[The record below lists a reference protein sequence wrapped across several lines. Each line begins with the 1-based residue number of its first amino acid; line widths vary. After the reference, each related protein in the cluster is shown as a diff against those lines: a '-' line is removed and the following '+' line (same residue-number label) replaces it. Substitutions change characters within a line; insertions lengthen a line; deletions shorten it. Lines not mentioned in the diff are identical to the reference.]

1 MKANKFKFG
10 LLSAAAV
17 LGLGVFSSCSKDFQ
31 GDIDGINN
39 RIDKLTTSLDEVKS
53 GLKDGKAIADVVAS
67 DNGVVI
73 KMSDGKQY
81 TITNGKDGKDGTVIK
96 VGDDGFWYID
106 GVKTEYPAK
115 GIKGDKGDKGDAGV
129 AGPQGP
135 KGDKG
140 DAGVYY
146 EPNKDGYWYKVDPA
160 NGEEGVKTEMKW
172 LPEGTVTAVYENGV
186 VTLYNVKGYE
196 GGLKLGSIA
205 ITKLTAIAD
214 VVADKGGALP
224 LVDFSPLKTNCG
236 TITPTATVKYLV
248 SPMNATRDQIKSV
261 DFLYNN
267 PKVADTRSID
277 DAIKSTAEI
286 VSLEKGILTVKA
298 GVDASKLGKKP
309 GTMDQIN
316 LLVTLKSGQ
325 TITSDWVKVTADK
338 TLDGSDIALALK
350 NKEANYPAFPK
361 TLGAA
366 KDAAKALTD
375 KSIIELEYSKTM
387 NLKDT
392 VIARLGQDLDKL
404 ADVYGLSND
413 NIKFDLLDE
422 KGKTIVFERG
432 DNDTDQQ
439 KFIVLD
445 EATGKIRTRVYD
457 IDGANPA
464 SVDRTPIVHVA
475 LTTTK
480 DGKLCIVAE
489 GFIVIKIVKDA
500 TPAIPPTIIKAGSS
514 FVLGCDDLKQLVGTK
529 QMNEEIYAKARLPKA
544 DFHKYYTWKED
555 APAKDQIGTI
565 VEKQDP
571 KNAESYNLE
580 WTVTNEEAWK
590 ALGDENKVSIKRSGT
605 YTNGENVIKVTFTA
619 ELNRPYVDLKSL
631 KIDNYWYGAEGGEAN
646 MVKFN
651 TAVPELG
658 SEDPAKC
665 TFKTYFASVLKSDK
679 DKKKVEIGGVKP
691 SVTDLQEIKFVF
703 SDDQSFSKAFD
714 KKGYTMKPSADG
726 MTLLAVN
733 KAGKEY
739 DIAKIDNNPAGQS
752 VEYMNNDVAKELLNV
767 APENVHARITL
778 KAINN
783 CGKELQIKGSDG
795 TFIVRFVRP
804 VSMTVA
810 AADNYVDAVDYG
822 AKGSFIDVH
831 DLANL
836 YDWRNYAK
844 KSEKY
849 YFQNNPNYYKYYDVK
864 SIKVDVK
871 NVKVKGL
878 TINGVAQS
886 DLTNTGVE
894 LTQMAPTANMIAK
907 YPELKNTSA
916 DGLLMYKNNGAALN
930 KPFTLILPVTVEY
943 KWGKVVENVE
953 VEVSP
958 TDKTAPAAR

>member
-53 GLKDGKAIADVVAS
+53 GLKDGKAIEDVVTS

-224 LVDFSPLKTNCG
+224 LVDFSPLKTDCG

-392 VIARLGQDLDKL
+392 VIARLGQDLVKL

-726 MTLLAVN
+726 MTLLAV

-739 DIAKIDNNPAGQS
+739 EIAKIDNNPAGQS

-849 YFQNNPNYYKYYDVK
+849 YFQNNQNYYKYYDVK
-864 SIKVDVK
+864 SIKVDVE
-871 NVKVKGL
+871 NVKVEDL
-878 TINGVAQS
+878 TINGEEQS

-943 KWGKVVENVE
+943 KWGKVVENVK
-953 VEVSP
+953 VKVMP
-958 TDKTAPAAR
+958 TDETAPAAR

>member
-53 GLKDGKAIADVVAS
+53 GLKDGKAIEDVVTS

-106 GVKTEYPAK
+106 GEKTEYPAK

-224 LVDFSPLKTNCG
+224 LVDFSPLKTDCG

-726 MTLLAVN
+726 MTLLAV

-739 DIAKIDNNPAGQS
+739 EIAKIDNNPAGQS

-849 YFQNNPNYYKYYDVK
+849 YFQNNQNYYKYYDVK
-864 SIKVDVK
+864 SIKVDVE
-871 NVKVKGL
+871 NVKVEDL
-878 TINGVAQS
+878 TINGEEQS

-943 KWGKVVENVE
+943 KWGKVVENVK
-953 VEVSP
+953 VKVMP
-958 TDKTAPAAR
+958 TDETAPAAR

>member
-53 GLKDGKAIADVVAS
+53 GLKDGKAIEDVVTS

-106 GVKTEYPAK
+106 GEKTEYPAK
-115 GIKGDKGDKGDAGV
+115 GIKGDKGDKGEAGV

-172 LPEGTVTAVYENGV
+172 LPEGTITAVYENGV

-236 TITPTATVKYLV
+236 TITPTVTVKYLV
-248 SPMNATRDQIKSV
+248 SPMNATIDQIESV

-286 VSLEKGILTVKA
+286 VTLEKGILTVKA

-325 TITSDWVKVTADK
+325 TITSDWVKVTADQ
-338 TLDGSDIALALK
+338 TLDGSNIALALK

-361 TLGAA
+361 TLEKA
-366 KDAAKALTD
+366 KKEAEDLTD
-375 KSIIELEYSKTM
+375 PSIIELEYSSKI

-392 VIARLGQDLDKL
+392 VIARLGQDLEKL
-404 ADVYGLSND
+404 KTVYGLD
-413 NIKFDLLDE
+413 NITFDLLDE
-422 KGKTIVFERG
+422 KGKAIEFKRG
-432 DNDTDQQ
+432 SNKTDQQ

-445 EATGKIRTRVYD
+445 GSTISTRVYD
-457 IDGANPA
+457 LDGVNPA

-480 DGKLCIVAE
+480 DGKPCIVAE
-489 GFIVIKIVKDA
+489 GFIVIKIVKDK
-500 TPAIPPTIIKAGSS
+500 TPEIPPTIIEADGS
-514 FVLGCDDLKQLVGTK
+514 FVLGCDDLKQIVGTK
-529 QMNEEIYAKARLPKA
+529 QMNEEIYGKARLPKA
-544 DFHKYYTWKED
+544 DFHKYYNWSESD
-555 APAKDQIGTI
+555 DENEVGTI
-565 VEKQDP
+565 EEKKLD
-571 KNAESYNLE
+571 NEGDAESYNLV

-590 ALGDENKVSIKRSGT
+590 ALGDKNSVTIKRSGE

-619 ELNRPYVDLKSL
+619 TLNRPYVDLQSL
-631 KIDNYWYGAEGGEAN
+631 KIKNYWFDAEGGNSN

-651 TAVPELG
+651 TAVPDLG
-658 SEDPAKC
+658 STDASKC

-679 DKKKVEIGGVKP
+679 AKKKVNISGITP
-691 SVTDLQEIKFVF
+691 SVTKLDRVLFTFAKDQDF
-703 SDDQSFSKAFD
+703 SDAFD
-714 KKGYTMKPSADG
+714 KDGYTMVPSGDG
-726 MTLLAVN
+726 LTLNAV
-733 KAGKEY
+733 KAGQTFP
-739 DIAKIDNNPAGQS
+739 IAVIDNDPEGQTI
-752 VEYMNNDVAKELLNV
+752 EYMNNDVAKKLLNKG
-767 APENVHARITL
+767 AENVHARIAL
-778 KAINN
+778 KAIND
-783 CGKELQIKGSDG
+783 CGKELQIRDSEG
-795 TFIVRFVRP
+795 TFIVKFLRP
-804 VSMTVA
+804 VSMTPQSA
-810 AADNYVDAVDYG
+810 KPFVDAVDYG

-831 DLANL
+831 ELANL
-836 YDWRNYAK
+836 YDWRKYMK
-844 KSEKY
+844 ESDEY
-849 YFQNNPNYYKYYDVK
+849 YFEKHPNYYQFYGVK
-864 SIKVDVK
+864 SINVNVDEIKVENLK
-871 NVKVKGL
+871 
-878 TINGVAQS
+878 IEGVENPTLDDA
-886 DLTNTGVE
+886 GIE
-894 LTQMAPTANMIAK
+894 LTQMAPTAEMIK
-907 YPELKNTSA
+907 EYPELKNTSA
-916 DGLLMYKNNGAALN
+916 DGLLMYKNNGAAL
-930 KPFTLILPVTVEY
+930 KEHFFLILPVTVEY
-943 KWGKVVENVE
+943 KWGKVVENVR
-953 VEVSP
+953 VEVMP
-958 TDKTAPAAR
+958 TDKTSPAAR

>member
-39 RIDKLTTSLDEVKS
+39 RIDQLTTSLDQVKS
-53 GLKDGKAIADVVAS
+53 GLKDGKAIEDVVTS

-115 GIKGDKGDKGDAGV
+115 GIKGEKGDAGV

-172 LPEGTVTAVYENGV
+172 LPEGTITAVYENGV

-224 LVDFSPLKTNCG
+224 LVDFSPLKTNNCG

-248 SPMNATRDQIKSV
+248 SPMNATLDQIESV

-338 TLDGSDIALALK
+338 TLNGSDIALALK

-422 KGKTIVFERG
+422 KGQTIVFERG

-445 EATGKIRTRVYD
+445 EAKGMIRTRVYD
-457 IDGANPA
+457 IAGANPA

-475 LTTTK
+475 LMK
-480 DGKLCIVAE
+480 GDCKVAE

-500 TPAIPPTIIKAGSS
+500 TPEIPPTTIEAGSS
-514 FVLGCDDLKQLVGTK
+514 FVLACADLKQLVGTK

-555 APAKDQIGTI
+555 APAEDQIGTI

-590 ALGDENKVSIKRSGT
+590 ALGDKNTVSIKRSGT

-619 ELNRPYVDLKSL
+619 TLHRPYVDLKSL
-631 KIDNYWYGAEGGEAN
+631 KIDNYWYNAEGGEAN

-679 DKKKVEIGGVKP
+679 DKKKVEIGGIKP

-726 MTLLAVN
+726 LTLLAV
-733 KAGKEY
+733 KAEKEY
-739 DIAKIDNNPAGQS
+739 EIAKIDNNPAGQS

-849 YFQNNPNYYKYYDVK
+849 YFQNNQNYYKYYDVK
-864 SIKVDVK
+864 SINVDVE
-871 NVKVKGL
+871 NVKVEGL
-878 TINGVAQS
+878 TINGEAQS

-894 LTQMAPTANMIAK
+894 LTQMAPTAEMIK
-907 YPELKNTSA
+907 TYPELENTSA

-943 KWGKVVENVE
+943 KWGKVVENVK
-953 VEVSP
+953 VKVMP
-958 TDKTAPAAR
+958 TNETAPAAR

>member
-1 MKANKFKFG
+1 MRTNKFKIG
-10 LLSAAAV
+10 LLSVAAV

-115 GIKGDKGDKGDAGV
+115 GIKGDRGDKGDAGV

-146 EPNKDGYWYKVDPA
+146 EPNKDGYWYKIDPA

-172 LPEGTVTAVYENGV
+172 LPEGTITAVYENGV

-205 ITKLTAIAD
+205 ITKLTVIPD
-214 VVADKGGALP
+214 VVGDVSGALP
-224 LVDFSPLKTNCG
+224 VVDFSPLSTKCG
-236 TITPTATVKYLV
+236 TITPSVTVKYLV
-248 SPMNATRDQIKSV
+248 SPMNATLDQIESV

-267 PKVADTRSID
+267 PKVAATRSLT

-298 GVDASKLGKKP
+298 GVDASKLGAKA
-309 GTMDQIN
+309 GHIDQLN
-316 LLVTLKSGQ
+316 LLVALKGGQ
-325 TITSDWVKVTADK
+325 TITSDWVKVTADQ
-338 TLDGSDIALALK
+338 TLDGSNIALALK
-350 NKEANYPAFPK
+350 NKEAQYPAFPK
-361 TLGAA
+361 ALE
-366 KDAAKALTD
+366 DAKAAAEVLTD

-392 VIARLGQDLDKL
+392 VIARLGQDLEKL
-404 ADVYGLSND
+404 ATVYGLD
-413 NIKFDLLDE
+413 DIKFDLLDE
-422 KGKTIVFERG
+422 KGQTIVFERG
-432 DNDTDQQ
+432 DNNTDQQ

-475 LTTTK
+475 LMK
-480 DGKLCIVAE
+480 GDCKVAE

-500 TPAIPPTIIKAGSS
+500 TPEIPPTLIEAGSS
-514 FVLGCDDLKQLVGTK
+514 FVLACEDLKQLVGTK

-544 DFHKYYTWKED
+544 DFHKFYTWKED

-571 KNAESYNLE
+571 KDAESYNLE
-580 WTVTNEEAWK
+580 WTVTNEQAWA
-590 ALGDENKVSIKRSGT
+590 ALGDKNTVTIKRSGT

-619 ELNRPYVDLKSL
+619 TLNRPYVDLKSL
-631 KIDNYWYGAEGGEAN
+631 KIDNYWYDAEGGVAN

-726 MTLLAVN
+726 TVLLAE
-733 KAGKEY
+733 KAGVTYE
-739 DIAKIDNNPAGQS
+739 IAKIDNNPAGQS

-804 VSMTVA
+804 VSMTVN

-844 KSEKY
+844 QSEKY
-849 YFQNNPNYYKYYDVK
+849 YFQNNQNYYKYYDVK
-864 SIKVDVK
+864 SIKVDVE
-871 NVKVKGL
+871 NVKVEGL
-878 TINGVAQS
+878 TINGEAQS

-894 LTQMAPTANMIAK
+894 LTQMAPTATMIAK

-943 KWGKVVENVE
+943 KWGKVVENVK
-953 VEVSP
+953 VKVQP
-958 TDKTAPAAR
+958 TDESAPAAR

>member
-1 MKANKFKFG
+1 MRTNKFKIG

-53 GLKDGKAIADVVAS
+53 GLKDGKAITDVVAG

-81 TITNGKDGKDGTVIK
+81 TITNGKDGEDGTVIK
-96 VGDDGFWYID
+96 IGDDGFWYIG

-115 GIKGDKGDKGDAGV
+115 GIKGE
-129 AGPQGP
+129 

-160 NGEEGVKTEMKW
+160 KGDKGVKTEMKW
-172 LPEGTVTAVYENGV
+172 LPEGTITAVYENGV

-236 TITPTATVKYLV
+236 TITPTVTVKYLV
-248 SPMNATRDQIKSV
+248 SPMNATIDQIESV

-286 VSLEKGILTVKA
+286 VTLEKGILTVKA

-338 TLDGSDIALALK
+338 TLDGSIIALALK

-361 TLGAA
+361 TLVDAKKAA
-366 KDAAKALTD
+366 ENLSDP
-375 KSIIELEYSKTM
+375 SIIELEYSSKI

-392 VIARLGQDLDKL
+392 VIARLGKDLEKL
-404 ADVYGLSND
+404 KTVYGLD
-413 NIKFDLLDE
+413 NITFDLLDG
-422 KGKTIVFERG
+422 KGKAIEFTRG
-432 DNDTDQQ
+432 TNKTDQQ

-445 EATGKIRTRVYD
+445 GSTISTRVYD
-457 IDGANPA
+457 LDGANPA
-464 SVDRTPIVHVA
+464 SIDRTPIVHVA

-480 DGKLCIVAE
+480 DGKPCVVAE
-489 GFIVIKIVKDA
+489 GFIVIKIVKDK
-500 TPAIPPTIIKAGSS
+500 TPEIPPTIINADDS
-514 FVLGCDDLKQLVGTK
+514 FVLGCGELKQLVGTK
-529 QMNEEIYAKARLPKA
+529 QMNEEIYGKARLPKA
-544 DFHKYYTWKED
+544 DFHKVYTWSESTV
-555 APAKDQIGTI
+555 AGEVGTI
-565 VEKQDP
+565 VEK
-571 KNAESYNLE
+571 KVNNEGEAESYNLE
-580 WTVTNEEAWK
+580 WTVTEDEAWK
-590 ALGDENKVSIKRSGT
+590 ALGDEDSVVIKKSGQ
-605 YTNGENVIKVTFTA
+605 YTDKTGQYVIKVTFTA
-619 ELNRPYVDLKSL
+619 TLNRPYVDLQSL
-631 KIDNYWYGAEGGEAN
+631 KIKNYWFDAEGGNSN

-651 TAVPELG
+651 TAVPDLG
-658 SEDPAKC
+658 STDASKC

-679 DKKKVEIGGVKP
+679 AKKKVNISGITP
-691 SVTDLQEIKFVF
+691 SVTKLDRVLFTFAKDQDF
-703 SDDQSFSKAFD
+703 SDAFD
-714 KKGYTMKPSADG
+714 KDGYTMVPSGDG
-726 MTLLAVN
+726 LTLNAVN
-733 KAGKEY
+733 KAGQTFP
-739 DIAKIDNNPAGQS
+739 IAVIDNDPEGQTI
-752 VEYMNNDVAKELLNV
+752 EYMNNDVAKKLLNKG
-767 APENVHARITL
+767 AENVHARIAL
-778 KAINN
+778 KAIND
-783 CGKELQIKGSDG
+783 CGKELQIRDSEG
-795 TFIVRFVRP
+795 TFIVKFLRP
-804 VSMTVA
+804 VSMTPQSA
-810 AADNYVDAVDYG
+810 KPFVDAVDYG

-831 DLANL
+831 ELANL
-836 YDWRNYAK
+836 YDWRKYMK
-844 KSEKY
+844 ESDEY
-849 YFQNNPNYYKYYDVK
+849 YFEKHPNYYQFYGVK
-864 SIKVDVK
+864 SINVNVDEIKVENLK
-871 NVKVKGL
+871 
-878 TINGVAQS
+878 IEGVEDPTLDDA
-886 DLTNTGVE
+886 GIE
-894 LTQMAPTANMIAK
+894 LTQMAPTAKMIET

-916 DGLLMYKNNGAALN
+916 DGLLMYKNNGAAL
-930 KPFTLILPVTVEY
+930 KEHFFLILPVTVEY
-943 KWGKVVENVE
+943 KWGMVVENVR
-953 VEVSP
+953 VEVMP
-958 TDKTAPAAR
+958 TDKTSPAAR

>member
-53 GLKDGKAIADVVAS
+53 GLKDGKAIEDVVTS

-224 LVDFSPLKTNCG
+224 LVDFSPLKTDCG

-555 APAKDQIGTI
+555 APAEDQIGTI

-571 KNAESYNLE
+571 KKAESFNLE

-590 ALGDENKVSIKRSGT
+590 ALGDENTVSIKRSGT

-619 ELNRPYVDLKSL
+619 KLNRPYVDLKSL
-631 KIDNYWYGAEGGEAN
+631 KIDNYWYDAEGGEAN

-726 MTLLAVN
+726 MTLLAV

-739 DIAKIDNNPAGQS
+739 EIAKIDNNPAGQS

-849 YFQNNPNYYKYYDVK
+849 YFQNNQNYYKYYDVK
-864 SIKVDVK
+864 SIKVDVE
-871 NVKVKGL
+871 NVKVEGL
-878 TINGVAQS
+878 TINGEAQS

-943 KWGKVVENVE
+943 KWGKVVENVK
-953 VEVSP
+953 VKVMP
-958 TDKTAPAAR
+958 TDETAPAAR

>member
-1 MKANKFKFG
+1 M
-10 LLSAAAV
+10 LL
-17 LGLGVFSSCSKDFQ
+17 
-31 GDIDGINN
+31 
-39 RIDKLTTSLDEVKS
+39 
-53 GLKDGKAIADVVAS
+53 
-67 DNGVVI
+67 
-73 KMSDGKQY
+73 
-81 TITNGKDGKDGTVIK
+81 
-96 VGDDGFWYID
+96 
-106 GVKTEYPAK
+106 
-115 GIKGDKGDKGDAGV
+115 
-129 AGPQGP
+129 
-135 KGDKG
+135 
-140 DAGVYY
+140 
-146 EPNKDGYWYKVDPA
+146 
-160 NGEEGVKTEMKW
+160 
-172 LPEGTVTAVYENGV
+172 
-186 VTLYNVKGYE
+186 
-196 GGLKLGSIA
+196 
-205 ITKLTAIAD
+205 
-214 VVADKGGALP
+214 
-224 LVDFSPLKTNCG
+224 
-236 TITPTATVKYLV
+236 
-248 SPMNATRDQIKSV
+248 DQIKSV

-338 TLDGSDIALALK
+338 TLDGSKIALALK

-404 ADVYGLSND
+404 AKVYGLSD
-413 NIKFDLLDE
+413 IKFDLLDE
-422 KGKTIVFERG
+422 KGKPIVFLRG
-432 DNDTDQQ
+432 DNKTDQQ

-464 SVDRTPIVHVA
+464 SVDRTPIVHVS
-475 LTTTK
+475 LMK
-480 DGKLCIVAE
+480 GNCKVAD

-500 TPAIPPTIIKAGSS
+500 TPEIPPTLIEAGSS
-514 FVLGCDDLKQLVGTK
+514 FVLACTDLKQLVGTK

-590 ALGDENKVSIKRSGT
+590 ALGDKNTVSIKRSGT

-619 ELNRPYVDLKSL
+619 TLHRPYVDLKSL
-631 KIDNYWYGAEGGEAN
+631 KIDNYWYDAEGGVAN

-726 MTLLAVN
+726 MTLLAV

-739 DIAKIDNNPAGQS
+739 EIAKIDNNPAGQS

-849 YFQNNPNYYKYYDVK
+849 YFQNNQNYYKYYDVK
-864 SIKVDVK
+864 SINVDVE
-871 NVKVKGL
+871 NVKVEGL
-878 TINGVAQS
+878 TINGEAQS

-943 KWGKVVENVE
+943 KWGKVVENVK
-953 VEVSP
+953 VKVMP
-958 TDKTAPAAR
+958 TDETAPAAR

>member
-1 MKANKFKFG
+1 MACCQL
-10 LLSAAAV
+10 LLSS
-17 LGLGVFSSCSKDFQ
+17 GWGSSPPAPKDFQ

-53 GLKDGKAIADVVAS
+53 GLKDGKAIEDVVTS

-81 TITNGKDGKDGTVIK
+81 TITNGKDGKNGTVIK

-224 LVDFSPLKTNCG
+224 LVDFSPLKTDCG

-267 PKVADTRSID
+267 PKVADTRSFD

-422 KGKTIVFERG
+422 KGQTIVFERG

-445 EATGKIRTRVYD
+445 EAKGMIRTRVYD
-457 IDGANPA
+457 IAGANPA

-475 LTTTK
+475 LMK
-480 DGKLCIVAE
+480 GDCKVAE

-500 TPAIPPTIIKAGSS
+500 TPEIPPTTIEAGSS
-514 FVLGCDDLKQLVGTK
+514 FVLACADLKQLVGTK

-555 APAKDQIGTI
+555 APAEDQIGTI

-590 ALGDENKVSIKRSGT
+590 ALGDKNAVSIKRSGT

-619 ELNRPYVDLKSL
+619 KLNRPYVDLKSL
-631 KIDNYWYGAEGGEAN
+631 KIDNYWYDAEGGEAN

-726 MTLLAVN
+726 MTLLAV

-739 DIAKIDNNPAGQS
+739 EIAKIDNNPAGQS

-849 YFQNNPNYYKYYDVK
+849 YFQNNLNYYKYYDVK
-864 SIKVDVK
+864 SIKVDVE
-871 NVKVKGL
+871 NVKVEDL
-878 TINGVAQS
+878 TINGEEQS

-943 KWGKVVENVE
+943 KWGKVVENVK
-953 VEVSP
+953 VKVMP
-958 TDKTAPAAR
+958 TDETAPAAR

>member
-53 GLKDGKAIADVVAS
+53 GLKDGKAIEDVVTS

-224 LVDFSPLKTNCG
+224 LVDFSPLKTDCG

-422 KGKTIVFERG
+422 KGQTIVFERG

-445 EATGKIRTRVYD
+445 EAKGMIRTRVYD
-457 IDGANPA
+457 IAGANPA

-475 LTTTK
+475 LMK
-480 DGKLCIVAE
+480 GDCKVAE

-500 TPAIPPTIIKAGSS
+500 TPEIPPTTIEAGSS
-514 FVLGCDDLKQLVGTK
+514 FVLACADLKQLVGTK

-555 APAKDQIGTI
+555 APAEDQIGTI

-590 ALGDENKVSIKRSGT
+590 ALGDKNAVSIKRSGT

-619 ELNRPYVDLKSL
+619 KLNRPYVDLKSL
-631 KIDNYWYGAEGGEAN
+631 KIDNYWYDAEGGEAN

-726 MTLLAVN
+726 MTLLAV

-739 DIAKIDNNPAGQS
+739 EIAKIDNNPAGQS

-849 YFQNNPNYYKYYDVK
+849 YFQNNQNYYKYYDVK
-864 SIKVDVK
+864 SIKVDVE
-871 NVKVKGL
+871 NVKVEDL
-878 TINGVAQS
+878 TINGEEQS

-943 KWGKVVENVE
+943 KWGKVVENVK
-953 VEVSP
+953 VKVMP
-958 TDKTAPAAR
+958 TDETAPAAR

>member
-53 GLKDGKAIADVVAS
+53 GLKDGKAIEDVVTS

-224 LVDFSPLKTNCG
+224 LVDFSPLKTDCG

-726 MTLLAVN
+726 MTLLAV

-739 DIAKIDNNPAGQS
+739 EIAKIDNNPAGQS

-849 YFQNNPNYYKYYDVK
+849 YFQNNQNYYKYYDVK
-864 SIKVDVK
+864 SIKVDVE
-871 NVKVKGL
+871 NVKVEDL
-878 TINGVAQS
+878 TINGEEQS

-943 KWGKVVENVE
+943 KWGKVVENVK
-953 VEVSP
+953 VKVMP
-958 TDKTAPAAR
+958 TDETAPAAR

>member
-39 RIDKLTTSLDEVKS
+39 RIDQLTTSLDQVKS
-53 GLKDGKAIADVVAS
+53 GLKDGKAIADVVAG

-73 KMSDGKQY
+73 KMTDGKEY
-81 TITNGKDGKDGTVIK
+81 TITNGKDGQDGTIVK
-96 VGDDGFWYID
+96 VGEDGFWYID

-115 GIKGDKGDKGDAGV
+115 GVKGDPGV

-160 NGEEGVKTEMKW
+160 TGDKGVKTEMKW
-172 LPEGTVTAVYENGV
+172 LPEGTITAVYENGV

-224 LVDFSPLKTNCG
+224 LVDFSPLKTDCG

-248 SPMNATRDQIKSV
+248 SPMNATLDQIESV

-350 NKEANYPAFPK
+350 NKEADYPAFPK
-361 TLGAA
+361 TLEKA
-366 KDAAKALTD
+366 KTEAVALAD
-375 KSIIELEYSKTM
+375 PSIIELEYSSKI

-404 ADVYGLSND
+404 KTVYGLD
-413 NIKFDLLDE
+413 NITFDLLDG
-422 KGKTIVFERG
+422 KGKAIEFKRG
-432 DNDTDQQ
+432 TNNTDQQ

-445 EATGKIRTRVYD
+445 GSTIRTRVYD

-480 DGKLCIVAE
+480 DGKPCIVAE
-489 GFIVIKIVKDA
+489 GFIVIKIVKDK
-500 TPAIPPTIIKAGSS
+500 TPEIPPTIINADGS
-514 FVLGCDDLKQLVGTK
+514 FVLGCDDLEQIVGTK
-529 QMNEEIYAKARLPKA
+529 QMNEEIYGKARLPKA
-544 DFHKYYTWKED
+544 DFHKYYTWSESND
-555 APAKDQIGTI
+555 ENEVGTI
-565 VEKQDP
+565 EEKKLNNEGD
-571 KNAESYNLE
+571 AESYNLV

-590 ALGDENKVSIKRSGT
+590 ALGDKNTVSIKRSGT

-619 ELNRPYVDLKSL
+619 TLNRPYVDLKSL
-631 KIDNYWYGAEGGEAN
+631 KIDNYWYDAEGGVAN

-726 MTLLAVN
+726 MTLLAV
-733 KAGKEY
+733 KAGNEY
-739 DIAKIDNNPAGQS
+739 EIAKIDNNPAGQS

-849 YFQNNPNYYKYYDVK
+849 YFQNNQNYYKYYDVK
-864 SIKVDVK
+864 SIKVDVE
-871 NVKVKGL
+871 NVKVEGL
-878 TINGVAQS
+878 TINGEAQS

-907 YPELKNTSA
+907 YPELENTSA

-943 KWGKVVENVE
+943 KWGKVVENVK
-953 VEVSP
+953 VKVMP
-958 TDKTAPAAR
+958 TDETAPAAR

>member
-53 GLKDGKAIADVVAS
+53 GLKDGKAIEDVVTS

-106 GVKTEYPAK
+106 GEKTEYPAK
-115 GIKGDKGDKGDAGV
+115 GIKGDKGDKGEAGV

-160 NGEEGVKTEMKW
+160 NDEEGVKTEMKW
-172 LPEGTVTAVYENGV
+172 LPEGTITAVYENGV

-338 TLDGSDIALALK
+338 TLDGSKIALALK

-361 TLGAA
+361 TLSAA

-422 KGKTIVFERG
+422 KGQTIVFERG

-475 LTTTK
+475 LMK
-480 DGKLCIVAE
+480 GDCKVAE

-555 APAKDQIGTI
+555 APAEDQIGTI

-590 ALGDENKVSIKRSGT
+590 ALGDENSVTIKRSGT

-619 ELNRPYVDLKSL
+619 KLNRPYVDLKSL
-631 KIDNYWYGAEGGEAN
+631 KIDNYWYDAEGGEAN

-726 MTLLAVN
+726 MTLLAV

-739 DIAKIDNNPAGQS
+739 EIAKIDNNPAGQS

-864 SIKVDVK
+864 SIKVDVE
-871 NVKVKGL
+871 NVKVEDL
-878 TINGVAQS
+878 TINGEEQS

-943 KWGKVVENVE
+943 KWGKVVENVK
-953 VEVSP
+953 VKVMP
-958 TDKTAPAAR
+958 TDETAPAAR

>member
-53 GLKDGKAIADVVAS
+53 GLKDGKAIEDVVTS

-115 GIKGDKGDKGDAGV
+115 GIKGDKGPKGDAGV

-205 ITKLTAIAD
+205 ITGLTAIAD
-214 VVADKGGALP
+214 VVADKGGSLP
-224 LVDFSPLKTNCG
+224 QVDFSPLKTDCG
-236 TITPTATVKYLV
+236 TITPTTTLKYFV
-248 SPMNATRDQIKSV
+248 SPDNATIDQIKSV
-261 DFLYNN
+261 DFFYNN

-277 DAIKSTAEI
+277 DAIRSSAEI
-286 VSLEKGILTVKA
+286 VSLKNGVLTVRA
-298 GVDASKLGKKP
+298 GVDASKLGAKP
-309 GTMDQIN
+309 GHMDQI
-316 LLVTLKSGQ
+316 LLRLTLKNGATVS
-325 TITSDWVKVTADK
+325 SENWVKVTADK

-445 EATGKIRTRVYD
+445 EAKGMIRTRVYD

-480 DGKLCIVAE
+480 DGKPCIVAE

-500 TPAIPPTIIKAGSS
+500 TPEIPPTTIEAGSS
-514 FVLGCDDLKQLVGTK
+514 FVLACADLKQLVGTK

-590 ALGDENKVSIKRSGT
+590 ALGDKNAVSIKRSGT

-619 ELNRPYVDLKSL
+619 KLNRPYVDLKSL
-631 KIDNYWYGAEGGEAN
+631 KIDNYWYDAEGGEAN

-714 KKGYTMKPSADG
+714 KRGYTMKPSADG
-726 MTLLAVN
+726 MTLLAV

-739 DIAKIDNNPAGQS
+739 EIAKIDNNPAGQS

-849 YFQNNPNYYKYYDVK
+849 YFQNNQNYYKYYDVK
-864 SIKVDVK
+864 SIKVDVE
-871 NVKVKGL
+871 NVKVEDL
-878 TINGVAQS
+878 TINGEEQS

-943 KWGKVVENVE
+943 KWGKVVENVK
-953 VEVSP
+953 VKVMP
-958 TDKTAPAAR
+958 TDETAPAAR

>member
-53 GLKDGKAIADVVAS
+53 GLKDGKAIEDVVTS

-115 GIKGDKGDKGDAGV
+115 GIKGDKGDAGV

-224 LVDFSPLKTNCG
+224 LVDFSPLKTDCG

-422 KGKTIVFERG
+422 KGQTIVFERG

-445 EATGKIRTRVYD
+445 EAKGMIRTRVYD
-457 IDGANPA
+457 IAGANPA

-475 LTTTK
+475 LMK
-480 DGKLCIVAE
+480 GDCKVAE

-500 TPAIPPTIIKAGSS
+500 TPEIPPTTIEAGSS
-514 FVLGCDDLKQLVGTK
+514 FVLACADLKQLVGTK

-555 APAKDQIGTI
+555 APAEDQIGTI

-590 ALGDENKVSIKRSGT
+590 ALGDKNAVSIKRSGT

-619 ELNRPYVDLKSL
+619 KLNRPYVDLKSL
-631 KIDNYWYGAEGGEAN
+631 KIDNYWYDAEGGEAN

-726 MTLLAVN
+726 MTLLAV

-739 DIAKIDNNPAGQS
+739 EIAKIDNNPAGQS

-849 YFQNNPNYYKYYDVK
+849 YFQNNQNYYKYYDVK

-871 NVKVKGL
+871 NVKVEDL
-878 TINGVAQS
+878 TINGEEQS

-943 KWGKVVENVE
+943 KWGKVVENVK
-953 VEVSP
+953 VKVMP
-958 TDKTAPAAR
+958 TDETAPAAR

>member
-1 MKANKFKFG
+1 MRTNKFKIG
-10 LLSAAAV
+10 LLSVAAV

-39 RIDKLTTSLDEVKS
+39 RIDKLTTTLDEVKS

-96 VGDDGFWYID
+96 IGDDGFWYID

-172 LPEGTVTAVYENGV
+172 LPEGTITAVYENGV

-205 ITKLTAIAD
+205 ITGLTIIPDIDPKDSGAD
-214 VVADKGGALP
+214 AQI
-224 LVDFSPLKTNCG
+224 DFSPLKTDCG
-236 TITPTATVKYLV
+236 TITPNVMVRYLV
-248 SPMNATRDQIKSV
+248 TPHNATLDQIESV
-261 DFLYNN
+261 DFFYNN
-267 PKVADTRSID
+267 PKVAETRSID
-277 DAIKSTAEI
+277 DAIRSTAEI
-286 VSLEKGILTVKA
+286 VSLKDGILTVKA
-298 GVDASKLGKKP
+298 GVDASKLAKKP
-309 GTMDQIN
+309 GYMDEIV
-316 LLVTLKSGQ
+316 LRATLKNGVKV
-325 TITSDWVKVTADK
+325 TSDNWVKVTADK
-338 TLDGSDIALALK
+338 TLDGNDIALALK
-350 NKEANYPAFPK
+350 NKEADYPAFPETLEKAK
-361 TLGAA
+361 TEAV
-366 KDAAKALTD
+366 ALAD
-375 KSIIELEYSKTM
+375 PSIIELEYSSKI

-392 VIARLGQDLDKL
+392 VIARLDKDLDKL
-404 ADVYGLSND
+404 KTVYGLD
-413 NIKFDLLDE
+413 NITFDLLDG
-422 KGKTIVFERG
+422 KGKAIEFKRG
-432 DNDTDQQ
+432 TNKTDQQ

-445 EATGKIRTRVYD
+445 GSTIRTRVYD

-475 LTTTK
+475 LTTTM
-480 DGKLCIVAE
+480 DGKPCIVAE
-489 GFIVIKIVKDA
+489 GFIVIKIVKDK
-500 TPAIPPTIIKAGSS
+500 TPEIPPTIIEADGS
-514 FVLGCDDLKQLVGTK
+514 FVLGCDDLKQIVGTQ

-544 DFHKYYTWKED
+544 DFHKYYNWSESND
-555 APAKDQIGTI
+555 ENEVGTI
-565 VEKQDP
+565 EEKKVNNEGD
-571 KNAESYNLE
+571 AESYNLV

-590 ALGDENKVSIKRSGT
+590 ALGDKNSVTIKRSGK

-619 ELNRPYVDLKSL
+619 TLNRPYVDLKSL
-631 KIDNYWYGAEGGEAN
+631 KIDNYWYDAEGGVAN

-658 SEDPAKC
+658 SEDPVKC

-679 DKKKVEIGGVKP
+679 DKKKVEIGGIKP

-703 SDDQSFSKAFD
+703 SDDQSFSEAFD

-726 MTLLAVN
+726 MTLLAV

-739 DIAKIDNNPAGQS
+739 EIAKIDNNPAGQS

-783 CGKELQIKGSDG
+783 CGKELKIKGSDG

-804 VSMTVA
+804 VSMTVN

-849 YFQNNPNYYKYYDVK
+849 YFQNNQNYYKYYDVK
-864 SIKVDVK
+864 SIKVDVE
-871 NVKVKGL
+871 NVKVEGL
-878 TINGVAQS
+878 TINGEAQS

-943 KWGKVVENVE
+943 KWGKVVEDVK
-953 VEVSP
+953 VMVMP
-958 TDKTAPAAR
+958 TDETAPAAR

>member
-53 GLKDGKAIADVVAS
+53 GLKDGKAIEDVVTS

-106 GVKTEYPAK
+106 GEKTEYPAK

-224 LVDFSPLKTNCG
+224 LVDFSPLKTDCG

-422 KGKTIVFERG
+422 KGQTIVFERG

-445 EATGKIRTRVYD
+445 EAKGMIRTRVYD
-457 IDGANPA
+457 IAGANPA

-475 LTTTK
+475 LMK
-480 DGKLCIVAE
+480 GDCKVAE

-500 TPAIPPTIIKAGSS
+500 TPEIPPTTIEAGSS
-514 FVLGCDDLKQLVGTK
+514 FVLACADLKQLVGTK

-590 ALGDENKVSIKRSGT
+590 ALGDKNAVSIKRSGT

-619 ELNRPYVDLKSL
+619 KLNRPYVDLKSL
-631 KIDNYWYGAEGGEAN
+631 KIDNYWYDAEGGEAN

-726 MTLLAVN
+726 MTLLAV

-739 DIAKIDNNPAGQS
+739 EIAKIDNNPAGQS

-864 SIKVDVK
+864 SIKVDVE
-871 NVKVKGL
+871 NVKVEDL
-878 TINGVAQS
+878 TINGEEQS

-943 KWGKVVENVE
+943 KWGKVVENVK
-953 VEVSP
+953 VKVMP
-958 TDKTAPAAR
+958 TDETAPAAR

>member
-1 MKANKFKFG
+1 MRTNKFKFG

-17 LGLGVFSSCSKDFQ
+17 LGLGVFTSCSKDFQ

-39 RIDKLTTSLDEVKS
+39 RIDKLTTTLDEVKS
-53 GLKDGKAIADVVAS
+53 GLKEGKAIEDVVAS

-96 VGDDGFWYID
+96 IGDDGFWYIG

-172 LPEGTVTAVYENGV
+172 LPEGTITAVYENGV

-205 ITKLTAIAD
+205 ITKLTVIPD
-214 VVADKGGALP
+214 VVGDVAGALP
-224 LVDFSPLKTNCG
+224 VVDFSPLSTKCG
-236 TITPTATVKYLV
+236 TITPSVTVKYLV
-248 SPMNATRDQIKSV
+248 SPMNATLDQIESV
-261 DFLYNN
+261 DFFYNN
-267 PKVADTRSID
+267 PKVAATRSLT

-298 GVDASKLGKKP
+298 GVDASKLGAKA
-309 GTMDQIN
+309 GHIDQLN
-316 LLVTLKSGQ
+316 LLVALKGGQ
-325 TITSDWVKVTADK
+325 TITSDWVKVTADQ
-338 TLDGSDIALALK
+338 TLDGSNIALALK
-350 NKEANYPAFPK
+350 NKEALYPAFPK
-361 TLGAA
+361 TLEDAKAA
-366 KDAAKALTD
+366 AEALTD
-375 KSIIELEYSKTM
+375 KSIIELEYSKTL

-392 VIARLGQDLDKL
+392 VVARLGQDLEKL
-404 ADVYGLSND
+404 AKVYGLSD
-413 NIKFDLLDE
+413 IKFDLLDE

-475 LTTTK
+475 LMK
-480 DGKLCIVAE
+480 GNCQVAE

-500 TPAIPPTIIKAGSS
+500 TPEIPPTIIDADGS

-555 APAKDQIGTI
+555 APAEDQIGTI

-590 ALGDENKVSIKRSGT
+590 ALGDENAVSIKRSGT

-619 ELNRPYVDLKSL
+619 TLNRPYVDLKSL
-631 KIDNYWYGAEGGEAN
+631 KIKNYWFDAEGGKAN

-651 TAVPELG
+651 TAVPDLG
-658 SEDPAKC
+658 STDASKC

-679 DKKKVEIGGVKP
+679 ANKKVEFAGVKP
-691 SVTDLQEIKFVF
+691 SVTDLKAINFIF
-703 SDDQSFSKAFD
+703 SDNQKFTESFD
-714 KKGYTMKPSADG
+714 RLGYTLKPDAKG
-726 MTLLAVN
+726 TTLLAF
-733 KAGKEY
+733 KDGKSYE
-739 DIAKIDNNPAGQS
+739 IAKIDNDPEGQS
-752 VEYMNNDVAKELLNV
+752 IEYMNNDVAKALLNANADKV
-767 APENVHARITL
+767 AANVRARITL

-783 CGKELQIKGSDG
+783 CGKELKIKDSDG
-795 TFIVRFVRP
+795 NFIVKFVRP
-804 VSMTVA
+804 VTLTP
-810 AADNYVDAVDYG
+810 NPNQWYVDAVDYG
-822 AKGSFIDVH
+822 AKGSFLDVRS
-831 DLANL
+831 LANL
-836 YDWRNYAK
+836 YDWRKDAK
-844 KSEKY
+844 SSDMYSFVK
-849 YFQNNPNYYKYYDVK
+849 NPNYYDYYGVK
-864 SIKVDVK
+864 SISVDVDK
-871 NVKVKGL
+871 VKVYQLDVEGDENPEL
-878 TINGVAQS
+878 A
-886 DLTNTGVE
+886 NTGIV
-894 LTQMAPTANMIAK
+894 LTQMQPTAEMIK
-907 YPELKNTSA
+907 TYPELKNTSA
-916 DGLLMYKNNGAALN
+916 DGLLMYKNNGASL
-930 KPFTLILPVTVEY
+930 KTPFKLSMPVTVEY
-943 KWGKVVENVE
+943 KWGKVVQW
-953 VEVSP
+953 VSVKVYP
-958 TDKTAPAAR
+958 TDEEAPAAR